1 MKKVFAILFI
11 CAVITACGGKTKSGD
26 GTDSSATTTA
36 DQSAK
41 AQQPN
46 ADTSA
51 NNTGASKNAG
61 DAAPALKLIAAADCA
76 TCHKEDVKIVGPAFK
91 DIAAK
96 YPPTDNNIN
105 MLADKV
111 IKGGKG
117 NWGDIPMTP
126 HPSLAL
132 NDAKTIVKYILSLKK

>member
-1 MKKVFAILFI
+1 MKKVFAVLFI
-11 CAVITACGGKTKSGD
+11 CAVISACGGSSKSG
-26 GTDSSATTTA
+26 GGADSSKAA
-36 DQSAK
+36 DQTAK

-46 ADTSA
+46 VDTSA
-51 NNTGASKNAG
+51 NNTGASKDAG
-61 DAAPALKLIAAADCA
+61 AAAPAIKLIAASDCG
-76 TCHKEDVKIVGPAFK
+76 TCHKEDTKVVGPAFK

-105 MLADKV
+105 TLADKV

-126 HPSLAL
+126 HASLSVG
-132 NDAKTIVKYILSLKK
+132 DAKTIVKYILSLHK